1 MNDQNNWDD
10 MPTTKIMHGD
20 CMQLLKSLPSNS
32 VHAIVTDPP
41 YGMSPDG
48 IARTWA
54 DIEEGKN
61 IKGFMGKEWDS
72 AVPCH
77 NFFAEC
83 LRVLEYGGH
92 MIAFSSTRTVCALGM
107 ARYKQSDRS

>member
-41 YGMSPDG
+41 SGMSPDG

-54 DIEEGKN
+54 DIRAG
-61 IKGFMGKEWDS
+61 
-72 AVPCH
+72 
-77 NFFAEC
+77 
-83 LRVLEYGGH
+83 L
-92 MIAFSSTRTVCALGM
+92 
-107 ARYKQSDRS
+107 